1 MTRRWNLQGFNMVTP
16 RKTTVALLGVVLAL
30 VSCAA
35 PKAIVAEQVAV
46 PTKVEKAPEA
56 VVSEPAIPA
65 LPDDGIR
72 MPDMLGMPSEGDFRA
87 TNPLS
92 PKTGAES
99 GAVISR
105 PPTDPPSRVKPK
117 AAE

>member
-1 MTRRWNLQGFNMVTP
+1 MVTSG
-16 RKTTVALLGVVLAL
+16 KTTVALLGVVLAL

-35 PKAIVAEQVAV
+35 PKAIIVEQAPAV
-46 PTKVEKAPEA
+46 KKEEKKAPEA
-56 VVSEPAIPA
+56 LVSEPAVPA

-87 TNPLS
+87 TNPSS
-92 PKTGAES
+92 PKTGGES